1 MFCEGVILS
10 ESRLVGMSCI
20 KSKQKYV
27 EVMLFQYS
35 KFFANFDKGCDGFV
49 QVFFFMGGG

>member
-49 QVFFFMGGG
+49 QVFFFVGGG